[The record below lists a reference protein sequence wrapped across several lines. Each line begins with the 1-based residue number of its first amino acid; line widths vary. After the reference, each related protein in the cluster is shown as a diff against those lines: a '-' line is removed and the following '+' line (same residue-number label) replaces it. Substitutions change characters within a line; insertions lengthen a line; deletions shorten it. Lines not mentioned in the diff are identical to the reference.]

1 MKMTV
6 GIVQFKK
13 DLLNTIE
20 AIRKIYGGEH
30 MIYLESDSGKMV
42 FRGKAR
48 DFENECLAG
57 VGGELVRMAVA
68 PFIST
73 FNE

>member
-1 MKMTV
+1 MTV

-13 DLLNTIE
+13 DLLNTID
-20 AIRKIYGGEH
+20 AIRKIYGVEH
-30 MIYLESDSGKMV
+30 MIYLESDAGKMF
-42 FRGKAR
+42 FRGKAYE
-48 DFENECLAG
+48 FENECLTG
-57 VGGELVRMAVA
+57 VVGELVRIAVA